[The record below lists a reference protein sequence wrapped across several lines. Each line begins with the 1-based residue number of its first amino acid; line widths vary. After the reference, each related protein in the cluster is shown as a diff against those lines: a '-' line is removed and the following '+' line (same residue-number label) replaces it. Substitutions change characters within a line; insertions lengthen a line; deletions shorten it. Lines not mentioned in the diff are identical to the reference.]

1 MTAIL
6 PGTPV
11 AISERVA
18 AAHHSP
24 PATLQRP
31 ESAAE
36 HVRNALQLV
45 MHADRTTVSG
55 RVALTAEE
63 YAGVCYRLE
72 RAIAQLEGRV
82 A

>member
-1 MTAIL
+1 MTATAL
-6 PGTPV
+6 PGIAVPV
-11 AISERVA
+11 PVLQGVEG
-18 AAHHSP
+18 
-24 PATLQRP
+24 PA
-31 ESAAE
+31 ENC
-36 HVRNALQLV
+36 RNALQLI

-72 RAIAQLEGRV
+72 KAIAQLEGRV

>member
-1 MTAIL
+1 MTTSLI
-6 PGTPV
+6 PGRPV
-11 AISERVA
+11 
-18 AAHHSP
+18 
-24 PATLQRP
+24 PAPVLATP

-36 HVRNALQLV
+36 HVRNALQTI
-45 MHADRTTVSG
+45 MHADRTAVSG

-72 RAIAQLEGRV
+72 RAIGQLEGRV